1 MMLLPLLE
9 RTFKPEIRLRAASA
23 SDADAP
29 DGGSNCLR
37 PTDSARRLTGSGIG
51 AGGSKRLG
59 PIAWATCIA
68 RSQLVRISIS
78 APITLSESLLDW
90 KVGLVPS
97 IGSTALLST
106 T

>member
-1 MMLLPLLE
+1 MLLPLLE
-9 RTFKPEIRLRAASA
+9 STFKPKIILRAASV
-23 SDADAP
+23 SVADAP
-29 DGGSNCLR
+29 DGDSNCLR
-37 PTDSARRLTGSGIG
+37 PTASATRLTGSGTG

-90 KVGLVPS
+90 NVGFVPS
-97 IGSTALLST
+97 IGSTALLSRT
-106 T
+106 